1 MYDDSHH
8 YDSHHY
14 DSHHDDID
22 DERSS
27 IINISLVE
35 QSLGKSN
42 HHHIYWLRIGL
53 LVNTTNNYDDNSY
66 CSSSSSNCDDA
77 IKSMKLISAYGSND
91 DNDRKY
97 DDSYSSSLKD
107 LKTKSDS
114 SVYAKVDDNDDRDD
128 SDKDHTQ
135 LYVLGRIINHD
146 FIISI
151 ILLYMMI
158 TIIHDHKRHHHIS
171 VLSRL

>member
-1 MYDDSHH
+1 M
-8 YDSHHY
+8 
-14 DSHHDDID
+14 
-22 DERSS
+22 
-27 IINISLVE
+27 
-35 QSLGKSN
+35 GKSN

-53 LVNTTNNYDDNSY
+53 LVNTTNNYDDNRY
-66 CSSSSSNCDDA
+66 CSNSSNCDDA
-77 IKSMKLISAYGSND
+77 VRSMKLISAYESND
-91 DNDRKY
+91 SNDRKY
-97 DDSYSSSLKD
+97 VDSYSSSLKD

-114 SVYAKVDDNDDRDD
+114 AVYAKVDDNDDRDD

-146 FIISI
+146 FITSI

>member
-1 MYDDSHH
+1 
-8 YDSHHY
+8 
-14 DSHHDDID
+14 
-22 DERSS
+22 
-27 IINISLVE
+27 
-35 QSLGKSN
+35 
-42 HHHIYWLRIGL
+42 
-53 LVNTTNNYDDNSY
+53 
-66 CSSSSSNCDDA
+66 
-77 IKSMKLISAYGSND
+77 MKLISAYGSND
-91 DNDRKY
+91 DNDIKY

-146 FIISI
+146 FITSI

-158 TIIHDHKRHHHIS
+158 TIIHDHKRHHHAS
-171 VLSRL
+171 VLSRSSFTSL